1 MACRPGLPAQ
11 GSRLLLGLRRRP
23 ICPLCSLVSARPRR
37 RSVSVARRSSEPSP
51 RRRRMSTATP
61 PSLNPRAELENALVE
76 LQRRFPGLTSLPR
89 LQLALQGL
97 RHSPGHEPIRIAV
110 LGLATASSAE
120 TAKTL
125 LGALLADPLVDE
137 APWEKDLVA
146 HDAQKP
152 LLVRVGPDTTPL
164 RVSSDA
170 APRQLH
176 VSSPALDGLD
186 VEFLLMPMLA
196 PRRPASLTGVE
207 DGVLVPVVDNPCP
220 VHQALVVADGLSGAV
235 AVASLPLSETSDGV
249 KAAVDMPGV
258 PEQQRLDA
266 PGVVMVDASLAAE
279 AIRLFRQGPHNA
291 MQYERLWYA
300 SNLPALTTWL
310 KAGIATAD
318 GGATKPAVRRLIAS
332 LLQRAVSSI
341 RANEQVYV
349 TMPALDD
356 ELNDRLARW
365 AQEAHSELR
374 DQTELAF
381 AGRRWRQLGWWKLFW
396 RVDDVA
402 MLTNEMLS
410 QRFLPTA
417 EQELIYLAG
426 RIAQTRKS
434 NDLPPYPQ
442 PTSSAPSPSIQ
453 PQWPGHITFTRR
465 YLQHETVPALQAL
478 AQRLVVQSL
487 GTSGATTSLAA
498 LLYVS
503 SLASTLY
510 EAGAVA
516 ALGIVYSLGRLQ
528 KKWDAARTF
537 WEGEVREEGR
547 KAVRGAEESVVA
559 ALGGGGLRVKEK
571 EAMDKARELIA
582 TAEDALVR
590 MR

>member
-1 MACRPGLPAQ
+1 MAYRPGPPSQ
-11 GSRLLLGLRRRP
+11 GSRLLLGPWRRP
-23 ICPLCSLVSARPRR
+23 ICPLCSLVSARSRR
-37 RSVSVARRSSEPSP
+37 RSVSIARRSSEPSP
-51 RRRRMSTATP
+51 RRRCMSTTTP
-61 PSLNPRAELENALVE
+61 PSNPRAELENALVE
-76 LQRRFPGLTSLPR
+76 LQRRFSGLTSLPR

-97 RHSPGHEPIRIAV
+97 RHSPGREPIRIAV
-110 LGLATASSAE
+110 LGSAAGSSAE

-137 APWEKDLVA
+137 APWEKDLAA
-146 HDAQKP
+146 HEAQRP

-170 APRQLH
+170 APRELH
-176 VSSPALDGLD
+176 VSSPALDGLH

-196 PRRPASLTGVE
+196 IRQPASLANVQ
-207 DGVLVPVVDNPCP
+207 DDVLVPVVDVPSP
-220 VHQALVVADGLSGAV
+220 VHQALLVADGLAGAV
-235 AVASLPLSETSDGV
+235 AVAGLPLSETNEAI

-258 PEQQRLDA
+258 PEEQRLDA

-310 KAGIATAD
+310 KDSIATSD
-318 GGATKPAVRRLIAS
+318 GEATKPAVKRLVAS
-332 LLQRAVSSI
+332 LLQRAASCI
-341 RANEQVYV
+341 RVNEQLSSM
-349 TMPALDD
+349 MPALDD
-356 ELNDRLARW
+356 DLKHRLARW
-365 AQEAHSELR
+365 AEEAHAELR

-426 RIAQTRKS
+426 RIAQTRHS

-442 PTSSAPSPSIQ
+442 PISSAPSSSKQ
-453 PQWPGHITFTRR
+453 PLWPGHITFTRR
-465 YLQHETVPALQAL
+465 YLQRETVPALQAL
-478 AQRLVVQSL
+478 AQRLVMQSL

-547 KAVRGAEESVVA
+547 KAVRGVEESVVTV
-559 ALGGGGLRVKEK
+559 LGGRNPEATEK
-571 EAMDKARELIA
+571 EEMDKARELIA
-582 TAEDALVR
+582 TAEDALAH
-590 MR
+590 MK